1 MVRMSHVVECPSVS
15 VLLSDLG
22 QQGGVLKLIKNTQFL
37 VLLAVRVFLSNI
49 LCRLRS
55 SLY

>member
-1 MVRMSHVVECPSVS
+1 MVRMSNVVECPSVS